1 MKKTVLLF
9 AMVSLL
15 LIGGM
20 NLTVA
25 QEQPSPK
32 PDTVNMDTYAK
43 PTFYYAE
50 EDKAVESKG
59 SGTSIAIIAGVVIVA
74 AAVGFFLVKK
84 NKKK

>member
-1 MKKTVLLF
+1 MKKTILSF
-9 AMVSLL
+9 TMASLL

-20 NLTVA
+20 NLVVA

-50 EDKAVESKG
+50 EDKPAESKG
-59 SGTSIAIIAGVVIVA
+59 SASNIAIIAGVVVVA

-84 NKKK
+84 NKKN